1 MEVQDQ
7 GAKMKLRLAAMTL
20 GAAPQA
26 QRRSV
31 QLGMLQR
38 AAQTVE
44 QEGRRTE
51 ELRDAGV
58 LDSSQA
64 ELIASLRRELA
75 ELRDSTDDYMHE
87 REAGPREF
95 LFVHAL
101 EDEGWHKVRHLAR
114 TCFTSLREDHESS
127 STYRGT

>member
-1 MEVQDQ
+1 MESQDQ
-7 GAKMKLRLAAMTL
+7 GAKMRLRLAVMSL
-20 GAAPQA
+20 GGAPLA
-26 QRRSV
+26 QRRNV

-44 QEGRRTE
+44 QEGGRTA

-58 LDSSQA
+58 LDPSQA
-64 ELIASLRRELA
+64 ELIASLRAELA
-75 ELRDSTDDYMHE
+75 ELRDGTDDYMQE

-95 LFVHAL
+95 LFAHAL

-114 TCFTSLREDHESS
+114 SCFTSLRDGREPS
-127 STYRGT
+127 STHRGT

>member
-1 MEVQDQ
+1 MEGQDQ
-7 GAKMKLRLAAMTL
+7 GEKMKLRLAVMNL
-20 GAAPQA
+20 GAAPLA
-26 QRRSV
+26 QRRYV

-64 ELIASLRRELA
+64 GLIASLRDELA
-75 ELRDSTDDYMHE
+75 ELRDSTGDYMHE

>member
-1 MEVQDQ
+1 MEGQDQ
-7 GAKMKLRLAAMTL
+7 GAKMRLRLAVMNL
-20 GAAPQA
+20 GAAPLA
-26 QRRSV
+26 QRRYV

-44 QEGRRTE
+44 QEGGRTE

-58 LDSSQA
+58 LDPSQA
-64 ELIASLRRELA
+64 ELIASLRGELA
-75 ELRDSTDDYMHE
+75 ELRDSTTDYMHE

-101 EDEGWHKVRHLAR
+101 EDDGWHKVRHLAR
-114 TCFTSLREDHESS
+114 TCFTSLREDREPS

>member
-1 MEVQDQ
+1 MEGQDQ
-7 GAKMKLRLAAMTL
+7 GAKMRLRLAVMNL
-20 GAAPQA
+20 GAAPLA
-26 QRRSV
+26 QRRYV

-44 QEGRRTE
+44 QEGGRTE

-58 LDSSQA
+58 LDPSQA
-64 ELIASLRRELA
+64 ELISSLRGELA
-75 ELRDSTDDYMHE
+75 ELRDSTDDYMRE
-87 REAGPREF
+87 RESGPREF

-101 EDEGWHKVRHLAR
+101 EDDGWHKVRHLAR
-114 TCFTSLREDHESS
+114 TCFTSLREDREPS

>member
-1 MEVQDQ
+1 MEGQDQ
-7 GAKMKLRLAAMTL
+7 GAKVRLRLAVMNL
-20 GAAPQA
+20 GAAPLA
-26 QRRSV
+26 QRRYV
-31 QLGMLQR
+31 QLGMLQH

-44 QEGRRTE
+44 QEGGRTE

-58 LDSSQA
+58 LDASQA
-64 ELIASLRRELA
+64 ELIASLRGELA
-75 ELRDSTDDYMHE
+75 ELRDGTTDYMHE
-87 REAGPREF
+87 REAAPREF

-114 TCFTSLREDHESS
+114 TCFTSLREDRES